1 MQEDGA
7 AEGARPEVGEVVPTL
22 RPTFTLTIGS
32 LSSGTDNPVGG
43 PGTLVVERDMDVP
56 ADALRLRLRE
66 RADIAVGDEVS
77 LALGHDGEEETVFTG
92 AVEKVRPAIS
102 DVVVR
107 ALGRTHDLLTLRT
120 SVTYVNQSA
129 GSIAR
134 DLIGQ
139 AGLSAGTV
147 DDGPVLPRYVVDRA
161 LSAHSHLKGL
171 ADRLGYELYA
181 DRDGNIMFHPLG
193 PASNLD
199 ALGGTL
205 GAVADAA
212 GALLGS
218 GGESYA
224 FGQQLLG
231 AATGRRDVA
240 WGTIEVGGE
249 SPMSGQGDTTEHW
262 LTTNDADFRGSAGD
276 GEPALLVR
284 DPAARTKDLADRFAA
299 GRLAVAART
308 GREVSIS
315 VLGRPQVDLGNT
327 ITIAD
332 VPDETVNGSGYVRA
346 LRHRFSDEAGFVTE
360 MRISVEPES

>member
-1 MQEDGA
+1 M
-7 AEGARPEVGEVVPTL
+7 PTL

-32 LSSGTDNPVGG
+32 LSSSTDNPVAG
-43 PGTLVVERDMDVP
+43 PDSFVVDRDMDVP
-56 ADALRLRLRE
+56 ADALRVHLRE
-66 RADIAVGDEVS
+66 RAGIGVGDAVT
-77 LALGHDGEEETVFTG
+77 LGLGHDGEEETVFTG
-92 AVEKVRPAIS
+92 AVEAVRPAIS
-102 DVVVR
+102 GVEVR
-107 ALGRTHDLLTLRT
+107 ALGKTHDLLNLRT
-120 SVTYVNQSA
+120 STTYVNQSA

-161 LSAHSHLKGL
+161 VSGYRHVKEL

-181 DRDGNIMFHPLG
+181 DRDGNIMFHALG
-193 PASNLD
+193 PAANLD
-199 ALGGTL
+199 ALGAL
-205 GAVADAA
+205 GAVA
-212 GALLGS
+212 GSLLGA

-224 FGQQLLG
+224 FGQQLLS
-231 AATGRRDVA
+231 AASGSRGVA
-240 WGTIEVGGE
+240 WSTVEVGGE

-262 LTTNDADFRGSAGD
+262 LTTNDADYRGSAGD

-308 GREVSIS
+308 AREVSIT
-315 VLGRPQVDLGNT
+315 VLGRPQVDIGD
-327 ITIAD
+327 TIAVAG

-346 LRHRFSDEAGFVTE
+346 LRHRFGEAAGFLTE